1 MRQVRAKI
9 CEKMNTIKTKEFSVI
24 GHSLGSL
31 ILYDLLSSD
40 NSVSLTKKF
49 NNIKENFKKFS
60 FFKLEFRFEH
70 FFAIGSPISYFLT
83 INILI

>member
-1 MRQVRAKI
+1 MRNNKYVNYIFKLILFSKQNFLTENCRFAI
-9 CEKMNTIKTKEFSVI
+9 CEKMNTIKTKESNCKFSVI

-49 NNIKENFKKFS
+49 NNIKENF
-60 FFKLEFRFEH
+60 
-70 FFAIGSPISYFLT
+70 
-83 INILI
+83 

>member
-1 MRQVRAKI
+1 MRNNKYVNYIFKLILFSKQNFLTENCRFAI

-49 NNIKENFKKFS
+49 NNIKENF
-60 FFKLEFRFEH
+60 
-70 FFAIGSPISYFLT
+70 
-83 INILI
+83 